1 MPQADIIEL
10 ADAVVADLNGNAF
23 SQPFTAERGY
33 LPTFELP
40 DLNALKV
47 TVVPKEDGGKLDTRS
62 SSTHD
67 YAVDIGIKM
76 KPPNVD
82 NASLDPLV
90 YLTQEIAD
98 YFLFGKRPGGTT
110 LISPQV
116 RILYLQDHIHKFRQ
130 FTSVVTLTF
139 RGWRQAA

>member
-10 ADAVVADLNGNAF
+10 ADAVVADLNGHAF

-67 YAVDIGIKM
+67 YAVDIGIQM

-116 RILYLQDHIHKFRQ
+116 RILYLQDHMHKFRQ

>member
-1 MPQADIIEL
+1 MPHADIIEL
-10 ADAVVADLNGNAF
+10 ADAVVADLNGHAF

-67 YAVDIGIKM
+67 YAVDIGIQM

-116 RILYLQDHIHKFRQ
+116 RILYLQDHMHKFRQ

>member
-1 MPQADIIEL
+1 MPQADIIET
-10 ADAVVADLNGNAF
+10 ADAVVAELNSGTF
-23 SQPFTAERGY
+23 SQPFVAERGY

-40 DLNALKV
+40 DLNTLKV

-62 SSTHD
+62 SSTHE
-67 YAVDIGIKM
+67 YAVDIGIQM
-76 KPPNVD
+76 KPPDVD
-82 NASLDPLV
+82 NASLDPLT

-98 YFLFGKRPGGTT
+98 HFLFGKRPGGTT

-116 RILYLQDHIHKFRQ
+116 RVLYLQDHLHKFRQ